1 MRTPVML
8 LPRLGSWSNALARRG
23 PKSRNQLSGEQWHR
37 RRDQSLYKG
46 SVGYDVRSLPPY
58 SLALRDTVGV
68 ECGLDGTG
76 RVRDGC
82 GPGALGRRTR
92 PARPRPRVIER
103 DLKTKDR

>member
-23 PKSRNQLSGEQWHR
+23 PKSRNQLTGEQWHR

-76 RVRDGC
+76 RVPTTDAGRAPWAVELAPLV
-82 GPGALGRRTR
+82 PGQG
-92 PARPRPRVIER
+92 
-103 DLKTKDR
+103 